1 MLRTMF
7 VKFVKI
13 VSVAHSDIE
22 DKINALNSRVLFLEE
37 ELKKVNSQ
45 NNGVK
50 MSKRDNQNS
59 NKSRMA

>member
-22 DKINALNSRVLFLEE
+22 DKINALDSRVLLLEE

-50 MSKRDNQNS
+50 MSKKDNQNS